1 MKKRVHLHL
10 ALKYAHEAEITASF
24 GRGEEKA
31 GQKLSFFFLY
41 FFFLKTE
48 ESFLTASQ
56 S

>member
-24 GRGEEKA
+24 GRGGRKSRA
-31 GQKLSFFFLY
+31 KTLFFFPI